1 MSIPEGTKRQ
11 LAKWFMA
18 EAKDQWSYR
27 SLSSNVQ
34 CIFEV
39 CGVDVWFE
47 LAIDGDWGIHV
58 TMTPCEDMFRTW
70 SVAGYEELLDEPVTF
85 EEPTFDIPLLARV
98 GSAATHQALGRL
110 EQQPEFIA
118 DVERIELAA
127 SVVNGEPNPPKRL

>member
-18 EAKDQWSYR
+18 EAKEQWSYR

-34 CIFEV
+34 CTFDV

-58 TMTPCEDMFRTW
+58 TMTTCEDMFRTW
-70 SVAGYEELLDEPVTF
+70 SVTGYEELLGEPATF
-85 EEPTFDIPLLARV
+85 EDPAFDIPLLAHV
-98 GSAATHQALGRL
+98 GSAATLRALRRL

-118 DVERIELAA
+118 DVEQVELAA
-127 SVVNGEPNPPKRL
+127 SIANGEAGPPKRL